1 MSIDQNPVA
10 AGLAPAND
18 QLVPGLN
25 GPETLQKRS
34 RKRNI
39 TIFVIVCLLN
49 VGLLVLLWTQL
60 MTPRA
65 THSPDDPSLV
75 GEVPSPLVGKAAPDF
90 NLPILG
96 GNGTQAHLAD
106 LKGKAV
112 ILNFWGSWCEPC
124 QKEAPLL
131 QQTWTRIQSQE
142 AVMLGIDI
150 PESSDSAPLN
160 FIHQYGITYTNVKD
174 TVQGSTGLDYGITG
188 QPETFFIDRNGIVVA
203 HWFGP
208 LTEAGMRGEL
218 AKLQVTLK

>member
-1 MSIDQNPVA
+1 MSIDKSLDP
-10 AGLAPAND
+10 GDLPA
-18 QLVPGLN
+18 QE
-25 GPETLQKRS
+25 PEILQKRS

-39 TIFVIVCLLN
+39 TIFVVVCLLN

-65 THSPDDPSLV
+65 THSADDPSLV
-75 GEVPSPLVGKAAPDF
+75 GEVSSPLVGKVAPDF
-90 NLPILG
+90 ALPVIA
-96 GNGTQAHLAD
+96 GNGAHVHLAD
-106 LKGKAV
+106 FKGKPV

-124 QKEAPLL
+124 KQEAPLL
-131 QQTWTRIQSQE
+131 QQTWTRIEPQG

-150 PESSDSAPLN
+150 PESSDSAPLA
-160 FIHQYGITYTNVKD
+160 FIHQNGITYTNLKD
-174 TVQGSTGLDYGITG
+174 TVQGSTGLDYGTTG